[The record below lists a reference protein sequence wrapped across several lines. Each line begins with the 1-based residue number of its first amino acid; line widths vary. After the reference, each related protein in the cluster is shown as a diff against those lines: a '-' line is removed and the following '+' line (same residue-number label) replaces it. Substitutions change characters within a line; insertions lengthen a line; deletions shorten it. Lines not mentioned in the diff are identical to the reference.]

1 MKLLKVLNILETL
14 IKNSCNWNDIYK
26 HQKKKNITK
35 KKCST
40 ITYEDLIEFSKT
52 VVKEDK
58 LHKINSGE
66 AKTYFIVENLDS
78 VFVPDTQ
85 NNYQKKSFPNN
96 YLFNGNQEIN
106 LE

>member
-1 MKLLKVLNILETL
+1 M
-14 IKNSCNWNDIYK
+14 
-26 HQKKKNITK
+26 
-35 KKCST
+35 
-40 ITYEDLIEFSKT
+40 
-52 VVKEDK
+52 VKEDK

-85 NNYQKKSFPNN
+85 NTSNIPNN

>member
-1 MKLLKVLNILETL
+1 M
-14 IKNSCNWNDIYK
+14 
-26 HQKKKNITK
+26 
-35 KKCST
+35 
-40 ITYEDLIEFSKT
+40 
-52 VVKEDK
+52 VKEDK

-66 AKTYFIVENLDS
+66 AKTYSIVENLDS

-85 NNYQKKSFPNN
+85 NISNIPNN

>member
-14 IKNSCNWNDIYK
+14 IKNSCNWKDIYK
-26 HQKKKNITK
+26 HQKKKEHNK
-35 KKCST
+35 KKKLDHHL
-40 ITYEDLIEFSKT
+40 EDLIEFFET
-52 VVKEDK
+52 VVKEEK

-66 AKTYFIVENLDS
+66 AKTYFFVENLDS
-78 VFVPDTQ
+78 VFVPDPQ
-85 NNYQKKSFPNN
+85 NILNIPNN

>member
-1 MKLLKVLNILETL
+1 MQLKWYLQT
-14 IKNSCNWNDIYK
+14 S
-26 HQKKKNITK
+26 KKKEHNK

-66 AKTYFIVENLDS
+66 AKKYFIVENLDS

>member
-1 MKLLKVLNILETL
+1 M
-14 IKNSCNWNDIYK
+14 
-26 HQKKKNITK
+26 
-35 KKCST
+35 
-40 ITYEDLIEFSKT
+40 
-52 VVKEDK
+52 VKEDK

-66 AKTYFIVENLDS
+66 AKKYFIVENLDS

>member
-1 MKLLKVLNILETL
+1 M
-14 IKNSCNWNDIYK
+14 
-26 HQKKKNITK
+26 
-35 KKCST
+35 
-40 ITYEDLIEFSKT
+40 
-52 VVKEDK
+52 VKEDK

-96 YLFNGNQEIN
+96 YLFNENQEIN